1 MSDKP
6 KLALGGK
13 AVRAGMGA
21 IYKSAGAQLATVSH

>member
-13 AVRAGMGA
+13 AVRTGMGE
-21 IYKSAGAQLATVSH
+21 IYKSAGATVSH

>member
-13 AVRAGMGA
+13 AVRAGISA
-21 IYKSAGAQLATVSH
+21 IYKSAGAQPATVSH